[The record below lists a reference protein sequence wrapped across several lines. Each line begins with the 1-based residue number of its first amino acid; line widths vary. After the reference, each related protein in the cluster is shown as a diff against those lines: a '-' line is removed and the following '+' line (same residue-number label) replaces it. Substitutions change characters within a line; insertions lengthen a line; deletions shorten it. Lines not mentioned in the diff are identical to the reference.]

1 MNFPD
6 SPGKEQ
12 NVLTTGTEIWIGQ
25 GLVDKAECS
34 PFIWTFFGYLNCT
47 YSLSELESIGRS
59 NLTWPAS
66 PATELGRTVK
76 DIIQRAYSYQ
86 NE

>member
-12 NVLTTGTEIWIGQ
+12 NVLPDDRNRN

-34 PFIWTFFGYLNCT
+34 PFIWTFFGYLRCT
-47 YSLSELESIGRS
+47 DSLSELESIGRS

-66 PATELGRTVK
+66 PATELGRTV
-76 DIIQRAYSYQ
+76 
-86 NE
+86 